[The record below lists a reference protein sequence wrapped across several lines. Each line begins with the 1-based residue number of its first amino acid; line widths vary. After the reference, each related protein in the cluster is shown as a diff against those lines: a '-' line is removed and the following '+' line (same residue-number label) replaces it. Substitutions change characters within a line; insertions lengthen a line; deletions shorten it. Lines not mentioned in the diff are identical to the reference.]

1 MARTIAAALGA
12 VAGERL
18 DLIVGYSVAPPVKTP
33 TDPAVASAFADFN
46 DRELRRLASQLA
58 FRQNRQVTEAD
69 DAVQDAVVELWES
82 RPELFRQA
90 PEGWL
95 GLLYQVARRKLSD
108 TRAVSSPSSIEAQL
122 ENGDGH
128 VAEARPC
135 TAASHSGNEDC
146 RYVPAPRGGE
156 AWSREQLL
164 GAIQRFR
171 DYHGRAPKATEFRAI
186 NALPC
191 TSVLYRHFETL
202 EAALIS
208 AGLVPDAPL
217 HGRRRWPP
225 LIAAREC
232 RSFRRRNLRW
242 PGWRDIKRRPGE
254 LPSTSVMI
262 RCFGG
267 TREIDVQLGAEAI
280 LAAAGESTA

>member
-1 MARTIAAALGA
+1 M
-12 VAGERL
+12 
-18 DLIVGYSVAPPVKTP
+18 
-33 TDPAVASAFADFN
+33 
-46 DRELRRLASQLA
+46 
-58 FRQNRQVTEAD
+58 TEAD
-69 DAVQDAVVELWES
+69 DAVQDAVVELWGT
-82 RPELFRQA
+82 RPDLFREA

-95 GLLYQVARRKLSD
+95 GLLYEMARRNLS
-108 TRAVSSPSSIEAQL
+108 AIGAAGSPLSIEAEL
-122 ENGDGH
+122 ENGDSH
-128 VAEARPC
+128 LAEASPC
-135 TAASHSGNEDC
+135 AAAAHRGEEDC
-146 RYVPAPRGGE
+146 RYVSAPRDGE
-156 AWSREQLL
+156 PWSREQLL

-171 DYHGRAPKATEFRAI
+171 DYYGRPPKATEFRAI

-202 EAALIS
+202 DAALIS

-225 LIAAREC
+225 LTAAREC

-280 LAAAGESTA
+280 LGAAGEPTA